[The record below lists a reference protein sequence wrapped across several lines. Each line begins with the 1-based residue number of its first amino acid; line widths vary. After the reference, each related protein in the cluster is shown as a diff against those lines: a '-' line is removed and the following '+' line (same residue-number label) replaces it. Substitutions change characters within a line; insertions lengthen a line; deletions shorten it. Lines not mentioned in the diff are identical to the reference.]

1 MIRMFLTARSPGPT
15 AGRREKSDHL
25 TVEDA
30 KAGFARHPNPET
42 SRRSSTSMGQRRGS
56 ASVTNRMPWSGVR
69 GTCDEN
75 HSGTSCGWVLA
86 NKSGWALTRL
96 CPPGAVLNVEA
107 AGSANVESV
116 TRLR

>member
-1 MIRMFLTARSPGPT
+1 MFLTARSPGPT

-30 KAGFARHPNPET
+30 KAGFARHPN
-42 SRRSSTSMGQRRGS
+42 RRNLEALIYVDGAATWIGE
-56 ASVTNRMPWSGVR
+56 
-69 GTCDEN
+69 CDESDAVEWQERLGSN
-75 HSGTSCGWVLA
+75 PPLSGA
-86 NKSGWALTRL
+86 A
-96 CPPGAVLNVEA
+96 LNVEA